1 MGAYSPLAATCET
14 LLLDDAVKWWEK
26 AADLNVFLRLLPS
39 GQASIKTDMES
50 RNRIIRKLRICFG
63 EHRSRNITK
72 WKHNM
77 NWDKCTIWVM
87 VL

>member
-1 MGAYSPLAATCET
+1 MILTLATIWA
-14 LLLDDAVKWWEK
+14 
-26 AADLNVFLRLLPS
+26 S
-39 GQASIKTDMES
+39 SIKTDMES